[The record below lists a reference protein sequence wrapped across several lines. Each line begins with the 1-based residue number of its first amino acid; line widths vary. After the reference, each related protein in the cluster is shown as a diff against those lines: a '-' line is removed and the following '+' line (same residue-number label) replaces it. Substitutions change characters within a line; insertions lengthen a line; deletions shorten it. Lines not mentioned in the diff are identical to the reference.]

1 MLHGGK
7 RQGKTSMHPGRSSDE
22 RSWGWGNLGAP
33 QDHGEE
39 KQPGKEAKPTG
50 FYEKSRQEMQGG
62 QPTALGQVWGHGERS
77 CLGGSPWGGG
87 MGGSTY
93 TMSLS
98 SSRVSGGG
106 LIRT

>member
-1 MLHGGK
+1 
-7 RQGKTSMHPGRSSDE
+7 MHPGRSSDE

-33 QDHGEE
+33 QDHGEG

-77 CLGGSPWGGG
+77 CVEGSPWGGG